1 MGSLAERRFEMT
13 LRNRVLFGVGEIER
27 LPEVVGAVGGSR
39 VFVVTDPGV
48 QRSGVIDHVLEI
60 LQRAG
65 VPAGVFADVE
75 PNPGATTV
83 ERGAVAL
90 VDFGLEGTVVVPV
103 GGGSAMDTA
112 KALDL
117 RAANPAG
124 AIWDLPY
131 DGADLAPG
139 RPLIAVP
146 TTAGTGAET
155 NSYGV
160 ITDESAGRK
169 GYIGHPSLLPAVT
182 ILDPRLTVGLP
193 AAATAATGV
202 DAMTHS
208 LESLLS
214 ANPNPFAEAVALG
227 VIRTVGTWL
236 RRAVAD
242 GTDLEARSQMLM
254 ASHLAGVGQ
263 ASGTGVGLVH
273 ALGHAIGTRGRV
285 AHGTALAAVLPEVL
299 RFYLGRRDRELALV
313 GIALGVAIGSELEAT
328 AAAVA
333 VGAIDQLLRD
343 VGQRPTLRALGLAD
357 IADIDLIV
365 SDALDDAAIRNS
377 PRLPSGGRGARDPGV
392 DRRLSPGRAGSR
404 RPQPRSTSGFTWP
417 TNRSSVSVSNGAGCS
432 EMTVVKPSST
442 YGISFSASCSGVPFQ
457 NVSSSSTSESGVR
470 LWAMAASQTRTASAS
485 ESRIVNLTPSVNS
498 MSAMSRPTA
507 SQWPRSTS
515 ILCAIIGTGPIAFHM
530 SAYLATDRRVFFSP
544 DPPIMIGRCGCTG
557 RGAWTRS
564 SNA

>member
-13 LRNRVLFGVGEIER
+13 LRDRVLFGVGEIER

-65 VPAGVFADVE
+65 VPAGLFADVE
-75 PNPGATTV
+75 PNPGAATV
-83 ERGAVAL
+83 EQGAAAL
-90 VDFGLEGTVVVPV
+90 RAFGLEGTVVVPV

-117 RAANPAG
+117 RAGNPAG

-131 DGADLAPG
+131 DGADLVPG

-193 AAATAATGV
+193 AAATAATGI

-333 VGAIDQLLRD
+333 VGAID
-343 VGQRPTLRALGLAD
+343 
-357 IADIDLIV
+357 
-365 SDALDDAAIRNS
+365 
-377 PRLPSGGRGARDPGV
+377 
-392 DRRLSPGRAGSR
+392 
-404 RPQPRSTSGFTWP
+404 
-417 TNRSSVSVSNGAGCS
+417 
-432 EMTVVKPSST
+432 
-442 YGISFSASCSGVPFQ
+442 
-457 NVSSSSTSESGVR
+457 
-470 LWAMAASQTRTASAS
+470 
-485 ESRIVNLTPSVNS
+485 
-498 MSAMSRPTA
+498 
-507 SQWPRSTS
+507 
-515 ILCAIIGTGPIAFHM
+515 
-530 SAYLATDRRVFFSP
+530 
-544 DPPIMIGRCGCTG
+544 
-557 RGAWTRS
+557 
-564 SNA
+564 